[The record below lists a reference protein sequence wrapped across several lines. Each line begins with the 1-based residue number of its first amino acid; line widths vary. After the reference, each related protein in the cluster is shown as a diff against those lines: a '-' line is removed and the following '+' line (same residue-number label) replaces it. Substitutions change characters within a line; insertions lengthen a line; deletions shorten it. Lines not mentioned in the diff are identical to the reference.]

1 MLYPRTNFAGGLH
14 PIAFDYGGEARARY
28 EEIEE
33 IASRL
38 NAELSITASETLVPH
53 VARRQRV
60 QTLRYADHGPAR
72 AYDVFFV
79 LRQDLDAAT
88 RARFPNVFDGT
99 EYERVYEGRFA
110 VVYARK
116 QQHG

>member
-1 MLYPRTNFAGGLH
+1 
-14 PIAFDYGGEARARY
+14 
-28 EEIEE
+28 
-33 IASRL
+33 
-38 NAELSITASETLVPH
+38 
-53 VARRQRV
+53 
-60 QTLRYADHGPAR
+60 
-72 AYDVFFV
+72 